1 MDKLLTQKDLAEKWQ
16 VDVATITKYRNEG
29 VITPCKGI
37 PAIRFSRQHIAEL
50 EGVRLEQFSPIE
62 RRKLELEIE
71 KLREENEL
79 LKEYARN
86 IFQQSTLVVGML
98 TEKKD

>member
-50 EGVRLEQFSPIE
+50 EGVRLE
-62 RRKLELEIE
+62 RRKILSN
-71 KLREENEL
+71 R
-79 LKEYARN
+79 
-86 IFQQSTLVVGML
+86 
-98 TEKKD
+98 KKKIRIGN